1 MPLKRS
7 VMQTSGRELSQKMEA
22 EGVYFTVC
30 AAARSVAGRSFGL
43 AGPLATGRAV
53 LFPQRAA
60 IGDRNDSPD
69 QSTKQGNAEGKRS
82 LPNPRLQASRPRPRL
97 LGGGGVAHHRAMSE
111 ATTVAGARL
120 KRRVRR
126 RLGQRT

>member
-1 MPLKRS
+1 
-7 VMQTSGRELSQKMEA
+7 MEA

-30 AAARSVAGRSFGL
+30 AAARSVVGRSFGL

-53 LFPQRAA
+53 LFPQGAA

-69 QSTKQGNAEGKRS
+69 QSTKQGNAAGKRS

-97 LGGGGVAHHRAMSE
+97 LGGGGVAHHCAVPT
-111 ATTVAGARL
+111 AIAVVGARL
-120 KRRVRR
+120 KRSVRCR
-126 RLGQRT
+126 DGGLL